1 MDQHKGGKWLI
12 HGTKHCKDKQSG
24 TPLYNILVE
33 SKHDI
38 KESQGNMFNTIFQE
52 KVGPGQKHPGR
63 CIVAEPKLPSFR
75 KPKCVDQNE

>member
-12 HGTKHCKDKQSG
+12 HGTKHSKDKQSG

-52 KVGPGQKHPGR
+52 KVGPG
-63 CIVAEPKLPSFR
+63 AETSREVYSCRTKTT
-75 KPKCVDQNE
+75 